1 MRFFVLTNLPN
12 LDPDPGPSYLSS
24 FFSHTDLLL
33 LADLLPSAIGG
44 ILILMLLLLAS
55 ALISGSEVAFF
66 SLSNA
71 DYNSLRED
79 NSPQAKRILL
89 LKQKPY
95 RLLATILICN
105 NFINIAIVLLSE
117 YLISSLFPDA
127 GFVKLAAWLTDK
139 FSILNLSLGG
149 WIGSFDLAGILRFSV
164 TVIGVTFLLVLF
176 GEVTPK
182 VYARSENVRL
192 ARFMSGPLRFLLSV
206 FSPLSS
212 TLVKSG
218 RFLEDRLRSHQGAQ
232 AISREELDEAID
244 LTVNDEKELAGER
257 DILKRLVTFGDVTV
271 RQIMQS
277 RGDIVALDVESTFS
291 EVLSIIRDS
300 SYSRIPVYDEDL
312 DKIMGILYAKD
323 LIRHVGEKDD
333 FKWSELVREGLL
345 YSPES
350 KKIAELLREFQAER
364 LHMAIIVDEFG
375 GTSGL
380 VTLEDILEEVIGDI
394 KDEFDD
400 DLEIEFEKIDDFNYR
415 FEGKTQLTDALR
427 IMKLPTNE
435 LDDLRGEADTLAG
448 VMLEHLGRL
457 PQPKISVVVGDLTLL
472 AETVSKRRI
481 ERIRITL
488 PPGFVKLT

>member
-1 MRFFVLTNLPN
+1 M
-12 LDPDPGPSYLSS
+12 DPDPGPSFYS

-33 LADLLPSAIGG
+33 LANLLPSAIGG
-44 ILILMLLLLAS
+44 IFLLILLLAAS

-66 SLSNA
+66 SLTNS
-71 DYNSLRED
+71 DYNDLRED

-117 YLISSLFPDA
+117 YLVRNLLPDA
-127 GFVKLAAWLTDK
+127 RFIASARWITDALSVLNKGFGTWLAT
-139 FSILNLSLGG
+139 
-149 WIGSFDLAGILRFSV
+149 FDLANVLRFGV
-164 TVIGVTFLLVLF
+164 TVVGVTFLLVLF

-182 VYARSENVRL
+182 VYARTENVRL
-192 ARFMSGPLRFLLSV
+192 ARLMSGPLRVLLG
-206 FSPLSS
+206 FFAPLSA

-244 LTVNDEKELAGER
+244 LTVRDEKELAGER

-277 RGDIVALDVESTFS
+277 RGDIVALSVTATFS
-291 EVLSIIRDS
+291 EVLAIIRAS
-300 SYSRIPVYDEDL
+300 SYSRIPVFDEDL
-312 DKIMGILYAKD
+312 DKILGILYAKD
-323 LIRHVGEKDD
+323 LIRHVREKDG
-333 FKWSELVREGLL
+333 FNWAEHVRESLL
-345 YSPES
+345 YAPES

-400 DLEIEFEKIDDFNYR
+400 DLEIEFEKIDDFNFR

-427 IMKLPTNE
+427 IMGMPTNE
-435 LDDLRGEADTLAG
+435 LDELRGEADTLAG

-488 PPGFVKLT
+488 PPDFVKST

>member
-1 MRFFVLTNLPN
+1 M
-12 LDPDPGPSYLSS
+12 DPDPGPSFYYSL
-24 FFSHTDLLL
+24 FSHTDLML

-44 ILILMLLLLAS
+44 VSVLILLLIAS

-66 SLSNA
+66 SLTNA
-71 DYNSLRED
+71 DYLALRDD
-79 NSPQAKRILL
+79 NTPQAKRILQ
-89 LKQKPY
+89 LKQRPY

-117 YLISSLFPDA
+117 YLIRNLFPEE
-127 GFVKLAAWLTDK
+127 GFASKAAWIIDKFSVLNEGLGAWLTTY
-139 FSILNLSLGG
+139 
-149 WIGSFDLAGILRFSV
+149 DLATAMRFGV

-192 ARFMSGPLRFLLSV
+192 ARFMSAPLWFLLGL
-206 FSPLSS
+206 FTPLSS

-218 RFLEDRLRSHQGAQ
+218 RYLEDRLRSHQGAQ

-277 RGDIVALDVESTFS
+277 RGDIIALNVTASFS
-291 EVLSIIRDS
+291 EVLSIIRES

-312 DKIMGILYAKD
+312 DKILGILYAKD
-323 LIRHVGEKDD
+323 LIRYVGEQDD
-333 FKWSELVREGLL
+333 FNWAEHVRDGLL
-345 YSPES
+345 YAPES

-400 DLEIEFEKIDDFNYR
+400 DLEIEFEKIDERNYR

-427 IMKLPTNE
+427 IMGLPTNE
-435 LDDLRGEADTLAG
+435 LDELRGEADTLAG

-457 PQPKISVVVGDLTLL
+457 PQPKISVVVGNLTLL

-488 PPGFVKLT
+488 PPGVVKSI

>member
-1 MRFFVLTNLPN
+1 M
-12 LDPDPGPSYLSS
+12 DPDPGPSFYS

-33 LADLLPSAIGG
+33 LADLLPTAIGG
-44 ILILMLLLLAS
+44 IFLLILLLFAS

-66 SLSNA
+66 SLTNS
-71 DYNSLRED
+71 DYNDLRDD
-79 NSPQAKRILL
+79 NSKQAKRILL

-117 YLISSLFPDA
+117 YLVRNLLPDA
-127 GFVKLAAWLTDK
+127 RFIASASWITNACSVINESFGSWLAT
-139 FSILNLSLGG
+139 
-149 WIGSFDLAGILRFSV
+149 FDLANLLRFAV
-164 TVIGVTFLLVLF
+164 TVVGVTFLLVLF

-182 VYARSENVRL
+182 VYARTENIRL
-192 ARFMSGPLRFLLSV
+192 ARIMSGPLRLLLGV
-206 FSPLSS
+206 FAPLSA

-218 RFLEDRLRSHQGAQ
+218 RFLEDRLRHHQGAQ

-244 LTVNDEKELAGER
+244 LTVRDEKELAGER

-277 RGDIVALDVESTFS
+277 RGDIVALNVTSTFS
-291 EVLSIIRDS
+291 EVLSIIRES
-300 SYSRIPVYDEDL
+300 SYSRIPVFDEDL
-312 DKIMGILYAKD
+312 DKILGILYAKD
-323 LIRHVGEKDD
+323 LIRYVREKDN
-333 FKWSELVREGLL
+333 FNWAEHVRDGLL
-345 YSPES
+345 YAPES

-400 DLEIEFEKIDDFNYR
+400 DLEIEFEKIDDFNFR

-427 IMKLPTNE
+427 IMGLQTNE
-435 LDDLRGEADTLAG
+435 LDELRGEADTLAG

-488 PPGFVKLT
+488 PPDFVKSI

>member
-1 MRFFVLTNLPN
+1 MLLV
-12 LDPDPGPSYLSS
+12 
-24 FFSHTDLLL
+24 DLW
-33 LADLLPSAIGG
+33 PTAIGG
-44 ILILMLLLLAS
+44 ILFLLLLLLAS

-66 SLSNA
+66 SLTNA
-71 DYNSLRED
+71 DYNDLREE
-79 NSPQAKRILL
+79 NSPQAKRILF

-117 YLISSLFPDA
+117 FLIRTILPDA
-127 GFVKLAAWLTDK
+127 GFTQVAVWLTDK
-139 FSILNLSLGG
+139 LSIFSPGVGSWLS
-149 WIGSFDLAGILRFSV
+149 SFDLAGVLRFAV
-164 TVIGVTFLLVLF
+164 TVLGVTFLLVLF

-192 ARFMSGPLRFLLSV
+192 ARFMSGTLRVLLGF
-206 FSPLSS
+206 FSPLSA

-218 RFLEDRLRSHQGAQ
+218 RFLEDRLRHHQGAQ

-244 LTVNDEKELAGER
+244 LTVRDEKELAGER
-257 DILKRLVTFGDVTV
+257 DILKRLVTFGNVTV

-277 RGDIVALDVESTFS
+277 RGDIVALDVTSTFS
-291 EVLSIIRDS
+291 EVLAIIRDS

-312 DKIMGILYAKD
+312 DKILGILYAKD
-323 LIRHVGEKDD
+323 LIRYVREADD
-333 FKWSELVREGLL
+333 FRWADHVRDGLL
-345 YSPES
+345 YAPES

-400 DLEIEFEKIDDFNYR
+400 DLEIEYEKIDEFNYR

-427 IMKLPTNE
+427 IIGMPTNE
-435 LDDLRGEADTLAG
+435 LDELRGEADTLAG

-488 PPGFVKLT
+488 PPDFVKSI

>member
-1 MRFFVLTNLPN
+1 M
-12 LDPDPGPSYLSS
+12 
-24 FFSHTDLLL
+24 L

-44 ILILMLLLLAS
+44 VFMLFLLLLAS
-55 ALISGSEVAFF
+55 AMISGSEVAFF
-66 SLSNA
+66 SLTNA
-71 DYNSLRED
+71 DYIALRED
-79 NSPQAKRILL
+79 NSAPAKRILL

-117 YLISSLFPDA
+117 YLIRTLLSDA
-127 GFVKLAAWLTDK
+127 TFLLLAAWLIDK
-139 FSILNLSLGG
+139 FSLLNEGLSV

-192 ARFMSGPLRFLLSV
+192 ARFMSAPLRILLGF

-244 LTVNDEKELAGER
+244 LTVRDEKELAGER

-277 RGDIVALDVESTFS
+277 RGDIIALNVTSTFT
-291 EVLSIIRDS
+291 EVLSIIRAS

-312 DKIMGILYAKD
+312 DKILGILYAKD
-323 LIRHVGEKDD
+323 LIRYVGESDE
-333 FKWSELVREGLL
+333 FNWAEHVRDGLL
-345 YSPES
+345 YAPES

-400 DLEIEFEKIDDFNYR
+400 DLEIEFEKIDERNYR

-427 IMKLPTNE
+427 IIGLPTNE
-435 LDDLRGEADTLAG
+435 LDELRGEADTLAG

-457 PQPKISVVVGDLTLL
+457 PQPKISVIVGDLTLL

-488 PPGFVKLT
+488 PPGVVKTI